1 MVKVNE
7 SHQLAGEEQ
16 GSSVAGQQH
25 HGMTGKILKVTGTK
39 ENEQINPH
47 NIASPSL
54 QQRKQA
60 KVLRMYQKDERN
72 EQFKLSYFLAYFSP
86 QLGNIVIFKI

>member
-1 MVKVNE
+1 VVKVKE

-25 HGMTGKILKVTGTK
+25 RGMTGKILKVTGTK

-47 NIASPSL
+47 NTASLSL
-54 QQRKQA
+54 HRENKQRC
-60 KVLRMYQKDERN
+60 
-72 EQFKLSYFLAYFSP
+72 
-86 QLGNIVIFKI
+86 